1 MKCPKC
7 GSEAELIH
15 ERKEGGASSF
25 PYTDHSTGKT
35 HFPSIEDILADR
47 QIHIFGQ
54 GFDKVYECVTHGEF
68 GILKPAVDG
77 EPARVEFVEPD
88 TWVEGPNGE
97 KLFRL

>member
-7 GSEAELIH
+7 GSETKLTH
-15 ERKEGGASSF
+15 ERKEGAASSF
-25 PYTDHSTGKT
+25 PYTDPSTGET
-35 HFPSIEDILADR
+35 HFPSIDDILADR

-68 GILKPAVDG
+68 GVKTDG
-77 EPARVEFVEPD
+77 EVEFSEPD

-97 KLFRL
+97 KLFRM

>member
-7 GSEAELIH
+7 GSEAQLTH
-15 ERKEGGASSF
+15 ERREGASRAF
-25 PYTDHSTGKT
+25 HTDMATGET
-35 HFPSIEDILADR
+35 HFPSIDDILADR
-47 QIHIFGQ
+47 QIDIFGS
-54 GFDKVYECVTHGEF
+54 GFDRVYECVTHGEF
-68 GILKPAVDG
+68 GVLKPAEDG